1 VSLADKE
8 DDMAGI
14 RQRPPAS
21 ATRLHPDDRLSA
33 MLARAEAALAEPFVG
48 VRTNEG
54 IRDGSYTLFP
64 TGVPTGPITE
74 AAASFLDALDPA
86 RRAKASFPLEDD
98 AWRRWSNIHRFLM
111 RHGIGLRE
119 CSAEERD
126 RALGVLAASLSEG
139 GFREARD
146 VMRLNGML
154 GELTGLSGE
163 FGEWLYWL
171 SIFGTPSEDE
181 PWGFQFD
188 GHHLNVNCLVIG
200 DQVVMTPYFLGSE
213 PVEADSGAHRGTRVL
228 ESEETAAI
236 TLMAA
241 LSPSERK
248 KAVVADELPRE
259 LFTIAFS
266 DNAVLDYAGICYD
279 DLGTAAKSALLD
291 LVGRYVARM
300 RPGHAAVKMAEI
312 EAHLSDTWFA
322 WMGGTDA
329 DSVFYYRVQS
339 PVVLIEFDHQ
349 AGIVFDND
357 EPTRRHIH
365 TVMRTPNGNDY
376 GKDLLRLHYE
386 QFDHAA
392 R

>member
-1 VSLADKE
+1 
-8 DDMAGI
+8 MAGI

-21 ATRLHPDDRLSA
+21 GTKLHLDDRLSA
-33 MLARAEAALAEPFVG
+33 MLVRAEAAVSEPFVG
-48 VRTNEG
+48 VRTSEG
-54 IRDGSYTLFP
+54 IRGGSYTLFP
-64 TGVPTGPITE
+64 TGVPTAPITE
-74 AAASFLDALDPA
+74 AAVSFLDGLDPA
-86 RRAKASFPLEDD
+86 RRALASFPLEDD
-98 AWRRWSNIHRFLM
+98 AWRRWSNIHRFVM
-111 RHGIGLRE
+111 RHGIGLGE
-119 CSAEERD
+119 CSEEERD
-126 RALGVLAASLSEG
+126 RALRVLAASLSED

-146 VMRLNGML
+146 VMRLNGTL
-154 GELTGLSGE
+154 GELTGLSDE
-163 FGEWLYWL
+163 FGEWLYWV
-171 SIFGTPSEDE
+171 SVFGSPSKDE

-188 GHHLNVNCLVIG
+188 GHHLIVNCLVIG

-228 ESEETAAI
+228 EAEETAAI

-248 KAVVADELPRE
+248 KAVVAEELPRE

-266 DNAVLDYAGICYD
+266 DNAVLEYTGVCYD
-279 DLGTAAKSALLD
+279 DLGPAARTALLD

-322 WMGGTDA
+322 WMGGTEPDG
-329 DSVFYYRVQS
+329 VFYYRVQS

-349 AGIVFDND
+349 AGVVFDND
-357 EPTRRHIH
+357 EPSRRHIH

-376 GKDLLRLHYE
+376 GKDLLRLHYA